1 MFRKTLILLMLL
13 LTTGCV
19 SASVKINLN
28 KDDSGTVV
36 YKIAYEEKYII
47 DNTFDKY
54 DMLGSDFKVEA
65 ITYEKNGKNY
75 IGREISFSFKN
86 LEEFNQKFNENLS
99 GDGTSEKIAAIR
111 EKNTVT
117 IKVDANKK
125 MYENYVADLNIID
138 YKVIIN
144 VDGRITENNATNV
157 YEKTLEWDLKTI
169 LKDGLLLEYDTSI
182 NNMLLIPLVL
192 TFIATTTIYLVTKKK

>member
-117 IKVDANKK
+117 IKVDSNKK
-125 MYENYVADLNIID
+125 MYENYVADLNI
-138 YKVIIN
+138 
-144 VDGRITENNATNV
+144 
-157 YEKTLEWDLKTI
+157 
-169 LKDGLLLEYDTSI
+169 
-182 NNMLLIPLVL
+182 M
-192 TFIATTTIYLVTKKK
+192 TTK